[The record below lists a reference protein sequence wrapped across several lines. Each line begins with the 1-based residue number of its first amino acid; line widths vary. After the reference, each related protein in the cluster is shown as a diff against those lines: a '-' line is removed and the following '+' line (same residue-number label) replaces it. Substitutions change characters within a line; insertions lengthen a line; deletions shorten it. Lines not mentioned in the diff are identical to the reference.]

1 MMILPFE
8 LLVLPVV
15 GRNLNKSLD
24 DFENSRV
31 GTNTI
36 ETSLDSYS
44 LSKSFNQP
52 YRPSSSS
59 ILTINDNL
67 PDAQDIR
74 NLPALKYIVKIS
86 DDGKMLEN
94 KHRCAI
100 AKAIIDE
107 CLNLQPDRV
116 LVYIII
122 FKLIQNLYKILI
134 ISD

>member
-1 MMILPFE
+1 MMILPFQ

-15 GRNLNKSLD
+15 SRNLNKSLD
-24 DFENSRV
+24 NFENSRF

-44 LSKSFNQP
+44 LTKSFNQP
-52 YRPSSSS
+52 YRPSSSA
-59 ILTINDNL
+59 IGTINDNL
-67 PDAQDIR
+67 LDAQDIR

-86 DDGKMLEN
+86 DDGKILEN

-122 FKLIQNLYKILI
+122 FKFIQHLYKILI
-134 ISD
+134 ILD

>member
-1 MMILPFE
+1 M
-8 LLVLPVV
+8 
-15 GRNLNKSLD
+15 
-24 DFENSRV
+24 
-31 GTNTI
+31 
-36 ETSLDSYS
+36 DSYS
-44 LSKSFNQP
+44 LTKSFNQP
-52 YRPSSSS
+52 YRPSSSA
-59 ILTINDNL
+59 IVTINDNL